1 MMEMLPWLAVLAL
14 GLPVGIW
21 LSLGHGRGPVE
32 DRLALVLLPPCAL
45 LLLVFLAE
53 RIVAAP
59 YWDWNAARLAPAFAV
74 AQGHHIYPSLTEGTT
89 LAYIYGPV
97 FALAF
102 LPATVI
108 NLPTTAILLATMLS
122 IGYFFL
128 PALALHVLASAE
140 RPRSVATG
148 FLGFLAL
155 AFIVRRDGGL
165 SYSAFS
171 LHADAPALFLV
182 AGACVLLLAGR
193 VPRSTGRLIAV
204 GFLMALAV
212 WCKQP
217 VAPIVL
223 VLPLWIALTE
233 GRREFTRSVVV
244 FGLVGVSVS
253 VVLLIAFGVR
263 DLGLNMFAIP
273 AAVPWKPGGGGRWG
287 LLSEHLKAIART
299 SIPFVLMAAAGAIL
313 DHRPST
319 LSEARSWLR
328 NRRWPLLFL
337 VGLAMVPTS
346 LLGIVKRG
354 GGANSL
360 SFTLFFLALAGTMAL
375 AEAARPPSRTGARI
389 SKGLLVAITGG
400 LAAYLVVT
408 QSGVPASGW
417 DQLTRLP
424 LNPQRQAHEFLLEH
438 PGEIYFPW
446 NPLAHLM
453 AEGEL
458 YHFEYGVN
466 ERQLVGLRMSME
478 QFRAHIP
485 PGMRYLGFQP
495 RHQSEWTRRDYLT
508 EFTARIEV
516 DELPGWYIYV
526 RADDPLAR
534 SSARRTVGPRAAGG
548 RPLRELP
555 AGKVIRL
562 GEELAPA
569 ASVSDHRYQGRAR
582 RIGCPRGQPR
592 GAVVDAPPL
601 AADGRRDGRFD
612 LGELVERVKPRLAA
626 DRQAEA
632 ERRRVVFAAAR
643 PALAGNEV
651 LILIWASITT
661 FDHHDAGIGMLLAP
675 ESPGGLQARHLFQ
688 RRAVHLAG
696 HRPAGEL
703 RPYAVGFAVDDQQV
717 VVNEAGGE
725 VEGEL
730 TTSQVAGVHDA
741 RAGKRSPGRGDRRV
755 ADAVVDDL
763 VHGQIT
769 DRVGNRFALDHQ
781 AENELVVLER
791 GLVGGHRLRIDGNLV
806 DVHLDVLDRTT
817 GVSLDASTNLL
828 LCAVLAGGSHRPAG
842 QREHDQDGNAG
853 ELFHGDKDTSR
864 APDFQEKPGAAVSL
878 ETGRPEGLGG
888 EAGGRRVE
896 CLRRRAN
903 QQTANVLAG
912 CSITPPV
919 RPGVS
924 EHPAEGPPTPPRRE
938 R

>member
-287 LLSEHLKAIART
+287 LLSEHLNAIART

-453 AEGEL
+453 AEGKL

-592 GAVVDAPPL
+592 GAVVDAQPL

-632 ERRRVVFAAAR
+632 ERRRGVFAAAR

-675 ESPGGLQARHLFQ
+675 ESPGGLQARH
-688 RRAVHLAG
+688 
-696 HRPAGEL
+696 
-703 RPYAVGFAVDDQQV
+703 
-717 VVNEAGGE
+717 
-725 VEGEL
+725 
-730 TTSQVAGVHDA
+730 
-741 RAGKRSPGRGDRRV
+741 V

-842 QREHDQDGNAG
+842 QREHDQDGNAA